1 MGMGAQSLGISLSAV
16 WATVKVGWLRTLAFL
31 DKKWADFLHRFAERV
46 RGITGL
52 GALSIS
58 IGGAAIDAGSAYYE
72 MKLAA
77 DEAKVSADALA
88 VSADNAANAALRPLA
103 SIAALKSQTNN
114 QQAID
119 LLTKE
124 DAIYQRMNGHV
135 QKVATATKSVGTAAV
150 ATGAKLKKA
159 ATSAT
164 DAFDTLAQSMGDAI
178 GNGFMDMVS
187 GTKTVAE
194 SFRSMAADIVRELYK
209 VLVVQRMVASI
220 KQIIGGFGGIN
231 VGGKLFSG
239 SSFAGGG
246 FTGNGPRA
254 GGLDGQGGFL
264 AMMHPRETVIDHTK
278 GQSGGTNFTIN
289 QTFTG
294 GVTRADLG
302 NAVPQIV
309 EASKSAVLD
318 AMRRHQGGFA

>member
-1 MGMGAQSLGISLSAV
+1 MKYAKAQSIV
-16 WATVKVGWLRTLAFL
+16 
-31 DKKWADFLHRFAERV
+31 
-46 RGITGL
+46 
-52 GALSIS
+52 
-58 IGGAAIDAGSAYYE
+58 
-72 MKLAA
+72 
-77 DEAKVSADALA
+77 AK
-88 VSADNAANAALRPLA
+88 
-103 SIAALKSQTNN
+103 ALKSGKID
-114 QQAID
+114 QAEANR
-119 LLTKE
+119 LL
-124 DAIYQRMNGHV
+124 AL
-135 QKVATATKSVGTAAV
+135 AKSAYGTAAKSALSFKDALIKV
-150 ATGAKLKKA
+150 SGVI
-159 ATSAT
+159 AT
-164 DAFDTLAQSMGDAI
+164 DI

-194 SFRSMAADIVRELYK
+194 SFRTMAADIVRELYK

-220 KQIIGGFGGIN
+220 KQIIGGFGGIT
-231 VGGKLFSG
+231 VGHNLFGG